1 MTAMEPPV
9 QEEPRQFPYRRECP
23 YDPPSLLR
31 RWHDEGSVSQIER
44 WDGGPVWI
52 ATGHDEC
59 RTIFRDPRTFSSDPG
74 RPGFPTLSAADQAS
88 KGARLLSMLDPPD
101 HDRLRRAVQGE
112 FTVRRINEQ
121 RAHTLV
127 IVDEL
132 LDAMAAAGPPV
143 DLVEAFAQQVPARF
157 TCRLL
162 GVPITDA
169 PFFNDCLGTRFDAS
183 AAQTSVY
190 SSDERLAAY
199 FDDVVAS
206 LRREPRDD
214 LSGRLVADHV
224 LPRRPDRAGGRHRA
238 ARPAIGGFDTTRN
251 MIAMST
257 VLFADHADALVH
269 LRADPSLRPT
279 AIEELL
285 RYLSVAQ
292 YERRA
297 VMADA
302 VVGGAQLRIG
312 DGVLTILHVAN
323 RDPDAFA
330 DPDRFDVTR
339 TENNHLAFGSG
350 IHQCLGQPVARM
362 LLQVALP
369 KLHERFPGLELAAPR
384 EQIEYLEGRTIWG
397 PRELPVTW

>member
-1 MTAMEPPV
+1 MTAARPPA
-9 QEEPRQFPYRRECP
+9 EEPVRRFPYHRECP
-23 YDPPSLLR
+23 YDPPAQLR
-31 RWHDEGSVSQIER
+31 EWHEAERVSQIVR
-44 WDGGPVWI
+44 WDGEPTWI
-52 ATGHDEC
+52 ATGLDDC
-59 RTIFRDPRTFSSDPG
+59 RAIFRDPERFSSDPG
-74 RPGFPTLSAADQAS
+74 QAGFPTLSAADQAS

-101 HDRLRRAVQGE
+101 HDRLRRSVQGE

-121 RAHTLV
+121 RAHTIV
-127 IVDEL
+127 IVDDL
-132 LDAMAAAGPPV
+132 LNAMAISGPPV
-143 DLVEAFAQQVPARF
+143 DLVAAFAQQLPAQF

-169 PFFNDCLGTRFDAS
+169 SFFNECLGTRFDAS
-183 AAQTSVY
+183 SDQASVY
-190 SSDERLAAY
+190 SSDERLATY

-206 LRREPRDD
+206 RQREPRDD

-224 LPRRPDRAGGRHRA
+224 LTGNLTEREA
-238 ARPAIGGFDTTRN
+238 AALLHVLLIGGFDTTRN

-257 VLFADHADALVH
+257 VLFADQPDALAQ
-269 LRADPSLRPT
+269 LQADPSLWPGAT
-279 AIEELL
+279 EELL

-302 VVGGAQLRIG
+302 TVGGRQLRAG
-312 DGVLTILHVAN
+312 EGVLTVLHVAN
-323 RDPDAFA
+323 RDREAFA
-330 DPDRFDVTR
+330 DPDRFDITR
-339 TENNHLAFGSG
+339 KDNNHVAFGSG

-369 KLHERFPGLELAAPR
+369 TLYQRFPRLRPAVPKEAIG
-384 EQIEYLEGRTIWG
+384 YLEGRTIWG

>member
-1 MTAMEPPV
+1 MTAVDPPV
-9 QEEPRQFPYRRECP
+9 QEEPRQFPFRRECP

-31 RWHDEGSVSQIER
+31 QWHDGASVSQIDR

-74 RPGFPTLSAADQAS
+74 QPGFPTLSAADQAS

-132 LDAMAAAGPPV
+132 LDAMAATGPPV

-206 LRREPRDD
+206 RRRGPRDD

-224 LPRRPDRAGGRHRA
+224 LTGNLTEREA
-238 ARPAIGGFDTTRN
+238 ASLLHVLLIGGFDTTRN

-269 LRADPSLRPT
+269 LRADPSLWPA

-302 VVGGAQLRIG
+302 VVGGAQLRTG

-323 RDPDAFA
+323 RDPAAFA
-330 DPDRFDVTR
+330 DPDRFDITR
-339 TENNHLAFGSG
+339 SDNNHLAFGSG

-369 KLHERFPGLELAAPR
+369 KLHERLPGLGLAVPR
-384 EQIEYLEGRTIWG
+384 EQVEYLEGRTIWG
-397 PRELPVTW
+397 PRKLPVTW